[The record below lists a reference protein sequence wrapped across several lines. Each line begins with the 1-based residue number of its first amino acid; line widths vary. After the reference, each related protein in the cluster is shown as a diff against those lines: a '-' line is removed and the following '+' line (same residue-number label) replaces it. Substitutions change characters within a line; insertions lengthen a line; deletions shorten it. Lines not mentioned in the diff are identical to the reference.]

1 MEPALQGRSCD
12 TGQRLVNSAATGV
25 GALRIGVVGAGTS
38 GLTLAVLLQRQGHD
52 VTLFERAAQPRTQGC
67 GILLMARGLVALDQA
82 GLGRIVDDLVAA
94 AQPVRR
100 FCFRNLRG
108 DAVSS
113 EPANENPSRRPS
125 LLIRRSAI
133 LNRLWSAFDATALCG
148 GATLET
154 VDVQQPVA
162 GSGGRPRVAAAFRD
176 GRRWWGDLLIGADGI
191 HSTLA
196 AVVAPER
203 RHHYLGDRVW
213 RGLVQDDQFCRQGDF
228 IVYARGRGI
237 YANIFDLGHDEQGKA
252 WTHWSF
258 FCEEPCPATAALRR
272 QRLAEPPPPAE
283 VGKLPTDVQA
293 LFAATPAT
301 ALVCNYSFDIDCL
314 PRLALGPLALVGD
327 AAHAMSSSQVRGMC
341 TGLEDA
347 GVLAATIA
355 ARPGDP
361 LAALAAYDRERRPVV
376 HDSQRRSRRISERTG
391 RRLSA
396 AQPEAGP
403 AWSPGSGERDRRT
416 GGDR

>member
-1 MEPALQGRSCD
+1 MEPGTTDCTDTLSLQSE
-12 TGQRLVNSAATGV
+12 AAGV

-67 GILLMARGLVALDQA
+67 GILLMSRGLVALDQA
-82 GLGRIVDDLVAA
+82 GLGRIVDELVAA

-108 DAVSS
+108 DPISS
-113 EPANENPSRRPS
+113 EPANQNPSRRPS
-125 LLIRRSAI
+125 LLIRRSVI
-133 LNRLWSAFDATALCG
+133 LNRLWSAFDATAFCG
-148 GATLET
+148 GATLKT
-154 VDVQQPVA
+154 VDVQQPWA
-162 GSGGRPRVAAAFRD
+162 GSGGGSRISATFSD
-176 GRRWWGDLLIGADGI
+176 GRHWCGDLLIGADGI
-191 HSTLA
+191 HSALA

-203 RHHYLGDRVW
+203 RYHYLGDRVW
-213 RGLVQDDQFCRQGDF
+213 RGLVQDDQFCCQGDF

-237 YANIFDLGHDEQGKA
+237 YANIFDLGHDQHGKA
-252 WTHWSF
+252 WTHWGF
-258 FCEEPCPATAALRR
+258 FCEEPYPATVALRR

-301 ALVCNYSFDIDCL
+301 SLVCNYSFDIDCL
-314 PRLALGPLALVGD
+314 PRLALGPMALIGD
-327 AAHAMSSSQVRGMC
+327 AAHAMSSSQARGMC

-347 GVLAATIA
+347 GVLAASIA
-355 ARPGDP
+355 ARPGNP

-376 HDSQRRSRRISERTG
+376 HDSQQRSRQISERTG
-391 RRLSA
+391 RRRSA
-396 AQPEAGP
+396 AQPANQGHHENHP
-403 AWSPGSGERDRRT
+403 SPT
-416 GGDR
+416 

>member
-1 MEPALQGRSCD
+1 M
-12 TGQRLVNSAATGV
+12 

-67 GILLMARGLVALDQA
+67 GILLMSRGLVALDQA
-82 GLGRIVDDLVAA
+82 GLGGIADELVAA
-94 AQPVRR
+94 ARPVER

-108 DAVSS
+108 DPISS

-125 LLIRRSAI
+125 LLIRRSVI
-133 LNRLWSAFDATALCG
+133 LNRLWSAFDATGFRG

-154 VDVQQPVA
+154 VDVEPPLS
-162 GSGGRPRVAAAFRD
+162 GSDGSHRVAATFS
-176 GRRWWGDLLIGADGI
+176 GGHRWHGDLLIGADGI
-191 HSTLA
+191 HSALA

-213 RGLVQDDQFCRQGDF
+213 RGLVQDDEFCDQGDF

-237 YANIFDLGHDEQGKA
+237 YANIFDLGRDEQGRG
-252 WTHWSF
+252 WTHWGF
-258 FCEEPCPATAALRR
+258 FCEEAYPATAALRR
-272 QRLAEPPPPAE
+272 QRLAEPPPSAE
-283 VGKLPTDVQA
+283 VAKLPTDVQA
-293 LFAATPAT
+293 LFAATPTT
-301 ALVCNYSFDIDCL
+301 AQVCNYSFDIDCL
-314 PRLALGPLALVGD
+314 PRLAAGPLALLGD
-327 AAHAMSSSQVRGMC
+327 AAHAMSSSQARGMC

-347 GVLAATIA
+347 GALAASIA

-376 HDSQRRSRRISERTG
+376 HDSQQRSRQISERTG
-391 RRLSA
+391 RRRSSP
-396 AQPEAGP
+396 QPAHQGHHANHP
-403 AWSPGSGERDRRT
+403 SPT
-416 GGDR
+416 